1 MDEDTVT
8 AMVVV
13 TRVRAVVT
21 QTVVVTDI
29 AVVVKDTGTN

>member
-1 MDEDTVT
+1 MDEDTGT

-21 QTVVVTDI
+21 QTVVLTDI
-29 AVVVKDTGTN
+29 MVVVKGTGTN